1 MRLCFHLFVVV
12 VVVVAA
18 AAAAAVV
25 VVDFYFVLPALLF
38 YIVGVDAWFPSCL
51 FFCTLEIHG
60 QLFIFKLY
68 VNMQIYANILYI
80 IIYIII
86 LHPHICKYMDGCKYL
101 THV

>member
-68 VNMQIYANILYI
+68 VNMQIYANICKYI
-80 IIYIII
+80 IYYYIYYYITST
-86 LHPHICKYMDGCKYL
+86 YMQIYGWM
-101 THV
+101 